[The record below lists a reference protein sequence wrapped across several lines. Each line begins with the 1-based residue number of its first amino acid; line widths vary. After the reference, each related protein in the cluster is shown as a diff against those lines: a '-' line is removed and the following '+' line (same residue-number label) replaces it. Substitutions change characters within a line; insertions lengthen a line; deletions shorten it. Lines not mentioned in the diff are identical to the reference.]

1 VRRLSCLIAATNAE
15 IKPSNRRTQRD
26 DSDEQHKN
34 WSIAVYIYQHAEW
47 PKFHWNIETIAVR
60 TAAVRHRMG
69 KLAGRLEALGLPVRE
84 DALVG
89 VFTTDVVKTSEIEG
103 DTLDQD
109 QVRSSVARHLGLDY
123 GGVRARDRLIDGVVA
138 MVLDATQR
146 CAEPLTRE
154 RLFSWHA
161 ELFPTGDRDTKQ
173 ISVGAWREDRTGP
186 MEVISGA
193 IGRIRV
199 HFRAL
204 PAADIPAEMERFL
217 AWFETSN
224 AFDPVIKAAL
234 SHLWFVTLHPFD
246 DGNGRIARAIADM
259 ALARAES
266 ASQRFYSMS
275 SQIRTERND
284 YYNILER
291 TQKGNL
297 DVTPWLCWFLD
308 CLERAI
314 TSSETALG
322 DVLRKSL
329 FWKQHGLKDINSRHK
344 AVLSRLL
351 DGFIGHLTSS
361 KYAKLAKCSQ
371 DTAARDL
378 NQLVALGVMT
388 KGSARG
394 RSTAYELVLA
404 D

>member
-1 VRRLSCLIAATNAE
+1 
-15 IKPSNRRTQRD
+15 
-26 DSDEQHKN
+26 
-34 WSIAVYIYQHAEW
+34 
-47 PKFHWNIETIAVR
+47 
-60 TAAVRHRMG
+60 MG

-84 DALVG
+84 DVLVG

-123 GGVRARDRLIDGVVA
+123 GGVKARDRLIDGVVT
-138 MVLDATQR
+138 MVLDATQH
-146 CAEPLTRE
+146 CAAPLSRE

-161 ELFPTGDRDTKQ
+161 GLFPTGDRDVKQ

-193 IGRIRV
+193 IGRTRV
-199 HFRAL
+199 HFRAP
-204 PAADIPAEMERFL
+204 PATDIPAEMERFL
-217 AWFETSN
+217 AWFETPITL
-224 AFDPVIKAAL
+224 DPVIKAAL

-266 ASQRFYSMS
+266 DSQRFYSMS
-275 SQIRTERND
+275 SQIRTERNE

-297 DVTPWLCWFLD
+297 DITQWLSWFLD
-308 CLERAI
+308 CLDRAI

-329 FWKQHGLKDINSRHK
+329 FWKQHGLKDINSRQK

-351 DGFIGHLTSS
+351 DGFTGHLTSS

-394 RSTAYELVLA
+394 RSTAYELVFA
-404 D
+404 Y